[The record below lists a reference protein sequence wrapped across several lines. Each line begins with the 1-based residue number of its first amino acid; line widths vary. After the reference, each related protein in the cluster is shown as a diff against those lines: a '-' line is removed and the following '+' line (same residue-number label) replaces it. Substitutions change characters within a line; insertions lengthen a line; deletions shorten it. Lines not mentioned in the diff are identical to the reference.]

1 MDTDDQDR
9 APAVLT
15 GLRGRGYRSTTI
27 LGALEIAVPS
37 ARAGELEAL
46 RHRVERLERELGECQ
61 RRQSAM
67 AAAPR
72 HASRRGGDHGRPAA
86 PARRAPVMRR
96 VALTR
101 TVAVPDRLRLARYRR
116 APELGPRVL
125 FFSGG
130 SALRDVSGR
139 LTEYTHNSIHLI
151 TPFDSGGSSAKLRE
165 AFGMI
170 SVGDLRNRLMALADT
185 RLRGHP
191 ETYRLFGYRF
201 ALDEENEAHWS
212 RLKRM
217 VTGEDPLVDAIPNPM
232 RSIICNHLA
241 FFAGQAPAEFDL
253 RGASVGNLIL
263 TGGYLNHGRDMDAV
277 TFTFS
282 KLVEARGLVRP
293 VVDADCHLQATLE
306 DGHVVTGQ
314 HRLTGKEVPPLTSPI
329 VDLRLVETGDPER
342 AVDVEIDK
350 GTRRFVDTAELICFP
365 FGSYYTSVLA
375 CLLPRGLGRAVAE
388 AGCPKVFVPNCDA
401 DPEQARPS
409 GGRSGGA
416 PARLP
421 PTKRS
426 RRGSRPTASS
436 TS

>member
-1 MDTDDQDR
+1 M
-9 APAVLT
+9 
-15 GLRGRGYRSTTI
+15 TI
-27 LGALEIAVPS
+27 
-37 ARAGELEAL
+37 
-46 RHRVERLERELGECQ
+46 
-61 RRQSAM
+61 
-67 AAAPR
+67 
-72 HASRRGGDHGRPAA
+72 
-86 PARRAPVMRR
+86 VMRR

-139 LTEYTHNSIHLI
+139 LTEYTHNSTHLI
-151 TPFDSGGSSAKLRE
+151 TPFDSGGSSAKLRD

-191 ETYRLFGYRF
+191 EIYRLFHYRF
-201 ALDEENEAHWS
+201 PLDGEHEAHWS

-306 DGHVVTGQ
+306 DGRVVTGQ
-314 HRLTGKEVPPLTSPI
+314 HRLTGKELPPLTSPI
-329 VDLRLVETGDPER
+329 ADLRLVETGDPER

-350 GTRRFVDTAELICFP
+350 GTRRFVDAAELICFP

-375 CLLPRGLGRAVAE
+375 CLFPRGLGRALAE
-388 AGCPKVFVPNCDA
+388 AGCPKVFVPNCDV
-401 DPEQARPS
+401 DPEQLGLPVAGAVERLLAYLR
-409 GGRSGGA
+409 RSGPGELA
-416 PARLP
+416 TDRLLDLVIVDSARGRYPGGLDLDRIRRLGVRVLDVRLV
-421 PTKRS
+421 TARS
-426 RRGSRPTASS
+426 RPLIDARRLVEVLVSLV
-436 TS
+436 